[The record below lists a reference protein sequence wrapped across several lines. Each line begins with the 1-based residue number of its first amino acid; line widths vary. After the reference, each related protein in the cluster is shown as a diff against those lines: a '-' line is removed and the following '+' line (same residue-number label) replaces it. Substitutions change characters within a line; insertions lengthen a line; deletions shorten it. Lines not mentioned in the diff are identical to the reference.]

1 MDVQS
6 IAEKCAE
13 SELASY
19 KRRLSLHFN
28 ENMLVNHVHK
38 HPCMP
43 SGGRINLHVIDY
55 EQILCS
61 LNHSGNAERGN
72 KVATTCG
79 AQLVLKLTDLD
90 LRSSFEMSILPMS
103 AASAAAMSS
112 F

>member
-6 IAEKCAE
+6 IAENFAE

-43 SGGRINLHVIDY
+43 SGGRISLHVIDY

-61 LNHSGNAERGN
+61 LNNSGNAKRSN
-72 KVATTCG
+72 NVATTC
-79 AQLVLKLTDLD
+79 VFTDLD